1 MPSLTEWS
9 RRHPDAAAAV
19 ALFVLPFLLLGRA
32 LWPGRVL
39 SPADGLLSAPPWS
52 GLAPGFVPGN
62 PQLTDVT
69 LALHPFLLYAWQEIA
84 RGHFPL
90 WNPYAFAGVPFFAN
104 PNTALLFPLTA
115 LGYVLPAA
123 VALTLMSI
131 LKLSIAGLGM
141 YWFLRGL
148 PTAPLPA
155 LTGAVAFMLSGQL
168 IVWLQYTVGTTV
180 IFLPLLFGVV
190 DRLRRD
196 ASRRWAPTLAL
207 VVALDVFAG
216 YPQGAFLG
224 VAAATAWAV
233 YRAGSTAAGIR
244 FLLRFVAGVTLGLGL
259 AAVQIFP
266 FIEYMR
272 ESAVLAYRTEW
283 LPLLALP
290 FRAAMTFL
298 MPYYYGSPTGR
309 DYWGDW
315 NFNEMAGSVGLVP
328 LVVLPVAL
336 IAGWRRSGTRFFLG
350 LGGLAAAGQY
360 GLPLVSEALA
370 AIPGLS
376 LVVNLRLGL
385 LVAFPL
391 CALCAIGLDAL
402 TAGLGDTSRWSA
414 RAAKAWCIALV
425 AIAFGVLADDYASLL
440 RVPLKVSPFAQY
452 AGFLVLFTAGALT
465 VLKWLRRRGP
475 AGRLGAVL
483 LALEL
488 ATALPLAVSANPAMD
503 ARWLYPAPPSVQHL
517 QRESGRSPDRV
528 LLEANVPML
537 YGLADVSGY
546 DGMTPA
552 RIERLIRP
560 RRAVNLQSLTGNSYI
575 GPAAVLASPLV
586 DLFGVRR
593 VVVPPGVAITD
604 PRFALEYLGSDARVY
619 RNERALPRAFLVGR
633 ARCVDD
639 GEAAQLVA
647 RAAFDFREEVLL
659 AECVQPEPVGPT
671 AGGSGVE
678 IGSYAPE
685 RVVIRATAG
694 APGYL
699 VLTDAWFP
707 GWRVWV
713 DGAERPLRRA
723 DYAFRAVW
731 LDRGTH
737 EVEFRYR
744 PAAFRWGLAVS
755 ALAAIVLALLLLRP
769 RRRAIA
775 AGAVAITLLILGAGS
790 GEAALPRAPLD
801 FSVSPSTVRQDE
813 RATVRLE
820 PRGRAAAGAAFDV
833 YVIWF
838 VSGGVAFL
846 APDGA
851 WSAQPVPILTGLTAG
866 HLEPAVKELRPPART
881 VGSLPLAAL
890 FVRSGGE
897 PLARPD
903 WVYQP
908 ALRVVRLKASIAGD
922 LGMGRAAGVLGGLGL
937 LTLAACAA
945 VAFYPR
951 RRLSAREE

>member
-1 MPSLTEWS
+1 MASLTEWS
-9 RRHPDAAAAV
+9 RKHPDAAAAV
-19 ALFVLPFLLLGRA
+19 ALFVLPFLILGRA

-39 SPADGLLSAPPWS
+39 SPADGLLAVPPWS
-52 GLAPGFVPGN
+52 GLAPGFIPGN
-62 PQLTDVT
+62 PQLIDVT
-69 LALHPFLLYAWQEIA
+69 LALHPFLLYAWQEIG

-115 LGYVLPAA
+115 LGYVLPAP

-131 LKLSIAGLGM
+131 LKLSAAGLGM

-148 PTAPLPA
+148 AIAPLPA
-155 LTGAVAFMLSGQL
+155 FTGAVAFMLSGQL

-180 IFLPLLFGVV
+180 IFLPLLFGAVE
-190 DRLRRD
+190 RLRAD
-196 ASRRWAPTLAL
+196 GSRRWIAALAV

-224 VAAATAWAV
+224 VSAATAWAL
-233 YRAGSTAAGIR
+233 YRARWTPAGIR
-244 FLLRFVAGVTLGLGL
+244 FLLRYVAGVTLGVGL
-259 AAVQIFP
+259 AAVQILP
-266 FIEYMR
+266 FLEYMQ

-283 LPLLALP
+283 LPLLTLP
-290 FRAAMTFL
+290 YRAAMTFL
-298 MPYYYGSPTGR
+298 IPYYYGSPTGR

-315 NFNEMAGSVGLVP
+315 NFNELAASVGLVP

-336 IAGWRRSGTRFFLG
+336 TAGWRRPGTRFFLG

-360 GLPLVSEALA
+360 GVPLVSEALA
-370 AIPGLS
+370 AMPGVS

-402 TAGLGDTSRWSA
+402 RAGEGGASRWSA
-414 RAAKAWCIALV
+414 RAVKAWCIALV
-425 AIAFGVLADDYASLL
+425 AIAFALLADDYASLM
-440 RVPLKVSPFAQY
+440 RFPLKVSPFFQY
-452 AGFLVLFTAGALT
+452 AGFLVLWTAGALC
-465 VLKWLRRRGP
+465 VLEWLRRGGP
-475 AGRLGAVL
+475 AGRWGGAL
-483 LALEL
+483 LAIEL
-488 ATALPLAVSANPAMD
+488 VSLAPLAWSANPGID
-503 ARWLYPAPPSVQHL
+503 ARWLYPAPPAVEHL
-517 QRESGRSPDRV
+517 RRESGRSPDRV

-546 DGMTPA
+546 DGLTPR

-575 GPAAVLASPLV
+575 GPAAVLTTPLV
-586 DLFGVRR
+586 DLFGARR
-593 VVVPPGVAITD
+593 VVVPPGIAIAD
-604 PRFALEYLGSDARVY
+604 PRFVLEYSGSDARVF

-633 ARCVDD
+633 ARCAEDA
-639 GEAAQLVA
+639 EAARLVTE
-647 RAAFDFREEVLL
+647 AAIDFREEVLL
-659 AECVQPEPVGPT
+659 ADCAQPEPVGPA
-671 AGGSGVE
+671 AGGAGAE
-678 IGSYAPE
+678 IRSYAPE
-685 RVVIRATAG
+685 RVVIRAAAA
-694 APGYL
+694 APAYL

-731 LDRGTH
+731 LDRGAH
-737 EVEFRYR
+737 EVEFRYL
-744 PAAFRWGLAVS
+744 PASFRRGLTLS
-755 ALAAIVLALLLLRP
+755 ALATIVLAALLLWP
-769 RRRAIA
+769 RRRATA
-775 AGAVAITLLILGAGS
+775 AGAAVAAVLILGAGP

-801 FSVSPSTVRQDE
+801 FSVSPLTVSQDKP
-813 RATVRLE
+813 ALIRLE
-820 PRGRAAAGAAFDV
+820 PRGAVAAGAAFDV
-833 YVIWF
+833 YVVWF

-851 WSAQPVPILTGLTAG
+851 WSAQPVPYLTGLTADRLG
-866 HLEPAVKELRPPART
+866 PVVKEWRPPART

-890 FVRSGGE
+890 FVRAGGQ

-903 WVYQP
+903 WAYQP
-908 ALRVVRLKASIAGD
+908 ELQLVRLKASITGD
-922 LGMGRAAGVLGGLGL
+922 LSAGRAVGVLGGLGL
-937 LTLAACAA
+937 LTLAACA
-945 VAFYPR
+945 VVGFYPR
-951 RRLSAREE
+951 RRLSPPGE